1 MQNSNYLSNEKGS
14 GAVCSSKETLHSAE
28 LAPGE
33 RIDDLQL
40 NGLSLIQSADAFRF
54 GTDSVLLAHFAHVN
68 AKEYC
73 VDLGAGAGA
82 LSFLLHGRTGC
93 RILGIEIDARQADRF
108 LRSVRLNGLNEAE
121 ITAVNADYIDYSV
134 KSKTKFDCAI
144 CNPPYHQHDC
154 GAISQKGAATHDI
167 AAPIKEITK
176 AAAKLLKYA
185 LSSAGLEPKRL
196 RLVAGKPEAAPY
208 LALIEAKSGAK
219 SGLIIE
225 NNLII
230 HDENG
235 EYSPEVAEFY
245 GK

>member
-1 MQNSNYLSNEKGS
+1 MFL
-14 GAVCSSKETLHSAE
+14 KEALHSAE

-121 ITAVNADYIDYSV
+121 ITAVI
-134 KSKTKFDCAI
+134 
-144 CNPPYHQHDC
+144 HQNRKQSLIVQF
-154 GAISQKGAATHDI
+154 ATRLIISMI
-167 AAPIKEITK
+167 AARF
-176 AAAKLLKYA
+176 
-185 LSSAGLEPKRL
+185 PKRVL
-196 RLVAGKPEAAPY
+196 QRMTLP
-208 LALIEAKSGAK
+208 LQ
-219 SGLIIE
+219 
-225 NNLII
+225 
-230 HDENG
+230 
-235 EYSPEVAEFY
+235 
-245 GK
+245 

>member
-14 GAVCSSKETLHSAE
+14 GAVCYSKETLHSAE

-40 NGLSLIQSADAFRF
+40 NGLSLIQSAEAFRF

-121 ITAVNADYIDYSV
+121 ITVVNADYIDYSV

-144 CNPPYHQHDC
+144 CNPLI
-154 GAISQKGAATHDI
+154 ISVI
-167 AAPIKEITK
+167 AARF
-176 AAAKLLKYA
+176 
-185 LSSAGLEPKRL
+185 PKRVL
-196 RLVAGKPEAAPY
+196 QRMTLPLP
-208 LALIEAKSGAK
+208 
-219 SGLIIE
+219 
-225 NNLII
+225 
-230 HDENG
+230 
-235 EYSPEVAEFY
+235 
-245 GK
+245 

>member
-14 GAVCSSKETLHSAE
+14 GAVCSSKETLQSVE

-121 ITAVNADYIDYSV
+121 ITAVNADYIDYSL

-167 AAPIKEITK
+167 AAPIKE
-176 AAAKLLKYA
+176 LLRNFLNMA
-185 LSSAGLEPKRL
+185 VNFSCVFPQGGCAMLLLRFRPPGLSLNGCVLLQASRKPRL
-196 RLVAGKPEAAPY
+196 ILR
-208 LALIEAKSGAK
+208 
-219 SGLIIE
+219 
-225 NNLII
+225 
-230 HDENG
+230 
-235 EYSPEVAEFY
+235 
-245 GK
+245 

>member
-82 LSFLLHGRTGC
+82 LSFCFTAEQAVEFLELKLTHGK
-93 RILGIEIDARQADRF
+93 RIVFAFRSFKRF
-108 LRSVRLNGLNEAE
+108 ERS
-121 ITAVNADYIDYSV
+121 
-134 KSKTKFDCAI
+134 
-144 CNPPYHQHDC
+144 
-154 GAISQKGAATHDI
+154 
-167 AAPIKEITK
+167 
-176 AAAKLLKYA
+176 
-185 LSSAGLEPKRL
+185 
-196 RLVAGKPEAAPY
+196 
-208 LALIEAKSGAK
+208 
-219 SGLIIE
+219 
-225 NNLII
+225 
-230 HDENG
+230 
-235 EYSPEVAEFY
+235 
-245 GK
+245 